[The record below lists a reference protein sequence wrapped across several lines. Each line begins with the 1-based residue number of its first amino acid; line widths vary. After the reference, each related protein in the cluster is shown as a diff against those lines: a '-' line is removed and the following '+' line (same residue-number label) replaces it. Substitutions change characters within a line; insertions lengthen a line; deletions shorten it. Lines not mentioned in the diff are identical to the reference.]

1 MQRLVAI
8 SRVLDWPSRILGP
21 TLPWLVAAV
30 VLLKFSTVGLR
41 YVFHTT
47 NSMLQDSVTYGHAT
61 LFMLMAGYAWLKD
74 DHVRVDMFYAKASA
88 RTKAWV
94 ELGCVVLGVWP
105 LLAILTWSGWPYV
118 SAAWK
123 IKEGA
128 MFFGGLPFTYLLKGV
143 IAAFVVLLAIQS
155 LAILLRAIAVISGSN
170 VRVLDPSVH
179 ETAAEGASHGNPA
192 A

>member
-1 MQRLVAI
+1 MERLVAI
-8 SRVLDWPSRILGP
+8 SRILDWPSRILGP

-47 NSMLQDSVTYGHAT
+47 NSMLQDSVVYAHAT

-74 DHVRVDMFYAKASA
+74 DHVRVDMFYANASA
-88 RTKAWV
+88 RVKAWV
-94 ELGCVVLGVWP
+94 DLGCVLLGVWP
-105 LLAILTWSGWPYV
+105 LLAILAWSGWPYV
-118 SAAWK
+118 RAAWL

-128 MFFGGLPFTYLLKGV
+128 MFFGGLPYTYLLKGV
-143 IAAFVVLLAIQS
+143 IAVFVVLVAIQS
-155 LAILLRAIAVISGSN
+155 FAILLRAVAVIGGSN
-170 VRVLDPSVH
+170 TRVFDLSMQ
-179 ETAAEGASHGNPA
+179 ETAAEGALHGNSA